1 MLIISVR
8 GNENSRWKRNA
19 KTTIKKTKQTDKDR
33 KEEAG
38 TGSIVKEWE
47 LNDFFY
53 AFKLGFLMLTWKM
66 GLYMK
71 NKFNFEWIKK

>member
-8 GNENSRWKRNA
+8 GNENSRWKGNA

-47 LNDFFY
+47 LNDFFVH
-53 AFKLGFLMLTWKM
+53 LS
-66 GLYMK
+66 
-71 NKFNFEWIKK
+71 

>member
-19 KTTIKKTKQTDKDR
+19 KTTIKIKQNRQRKT

-47 LNDFFY
+47 LNDFFVH
-53 AFKLGFLMLTWKM
+53 LS
-66 GLYMK
+66 
-71 NKFNFEWIKK
+71 

>member
-19 KTTIKKTKQTDKDR
+19 KTTIKKTKQTDKDKR
-33 KEEAG
+33 
-38 TGSIVKEWE
+38 GSRNRIYSKRVRAKW
-47 LNDFFY
+47 FFC
-53 AFKLGFLMLTWKM
+53 AFKLGFLMLIWKM

-71 NKFNFEWIKK
+71 NKFNFEWIKN

>member
-47 LNDFFY
+47 LNDFFVH
-53 AFKLGFLMLTWKM
+53 LS
-66 GLYMK
+66 
-71 NKFNFEWIKK
+71 